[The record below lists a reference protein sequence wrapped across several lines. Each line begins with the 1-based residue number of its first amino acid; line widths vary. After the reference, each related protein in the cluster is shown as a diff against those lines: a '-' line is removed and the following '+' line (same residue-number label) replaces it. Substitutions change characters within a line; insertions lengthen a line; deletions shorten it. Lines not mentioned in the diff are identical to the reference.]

1 MSTIKA
7 PPLHHIAIAQI
18 LSLLVISLLAMTLG
32 KTVACS
38 VLIGGVVHIVPQAW
52 FARMAYRYSGARQAP
67 RILNAIYKG
76 EAGKLLLTAVM
87 FALTFYYVQPLQVTA
102 VFAGYVAMII
112 VYGYSAAKVIQPKN
126 KPQ

>member
-1 MSTIKA
+1 MGPGANTDGR
-7 PPLHHIAIAQI
+7 
-18 LSLLVISLLAMTLG
+18 LLGLPRG
-32 KTVACS
+32 DRQ
-38 VLIGGVVHIVPQAW
+38 G
-52 FARMAYRYSGARQAP
+52 AYRYSGARQAP

-112 VYGYSAAKVIQPKN
+112 VYGYSAAKAIQPKN